1 MEKFVIFYEHS
12 GDCGYVYVD
21 AIDLNDALIISSGY
35 SRRTGR
41 RVVGSKV
48 SYIYDAIRNISWF
61 CSPC

>member
-41 RVVGSKV
+41 RVVGVCKETSL
-48 SYIYDAIRNISWF
+48 NFW
-61 CSPC
+61 CHE

>member
-21 AIDLNDALIISSGY
+21 AIDLNDALIISSVF

-41 RVVGSKV
+41 RVVGVCKETSL
-48 SYIYDAIRNISWF
+48 NFW
-61 CSPC
+61 CHE